1 MATEYP
7 EIQSTKAYNFY
18 NSTILWHEGASFDFC
33 INSAEEMATLVNY
46 AKANATERTFTFEVT
61 ASGVM
66 FHSALMQ
73 AANNANLAVETYQI
87 SDSNGQTVYIII
99 FTKSA

>member
-1 MATEYP
+1 MNK
-7 EIQSTKAYNFY
+7 IFY
-18 NSTILWHEGASFDFC
+18 LGLISLALGYT
-33 INSAEEMATLVNY
+33 